1 MLTLLALSAVLLQD
15 PPAPPQPPH
24 EPETRV
30 MIMGGPG
37 GPGGPGHL
45 DKDGD
50 GQVSR
55 EEFSAPM
62 NDAFA
67 RMDANGDGRLSTEE
81 LAAGHRAMAD
91 GDGNVMF
98 MRHPGGPEGGPDGVR
113 HFEFRRGGPEGGPGE
128 RREERVV
135 VIGGDGHG
143 DHGMPMMMMDGPGHD
158 GPGGERMEIHRLGG
172 GEGHDDMDKNGDG
185 KISEDEF
192 IGPMRDAFARMDA
205 DHSGFIES
213 GEHGEGNQ
221 VHVFTRHAEH
231 TDGDHDGDHH

>member
-15 PPAPPQPPH
+15 PSAPPQPPR
-24 EPETRV
+24 EPEARV

-67 RMDANGDGRLSTEE
+67 RMDKDGDGRLSTEE
-81 LAAGHRAMAD
+81 LAASHRAMAD

-98 MRHPGGPEGGPDGVR
+98 MRHPGRPEGGPDGVHR
-113 HFEFRRGGPEGGPGE
+113 FEFRRGGPEGGPGE
-128 RREERVV
+128 RREEHVV
-135 VIGGDGHG
+135 VIGGEGGEHR
-143 DHGMPMMMMDGPGHD
+143 MPMVMMDGPGH
-158 GPGGERMEIHRLGG
+158 GGHGGERVEIHRMGA

-192 IGPMRDAFARMDA
+192 VGPLREAFARMDA

-213 GEHGEGNQ
+213 GEHGDGEQ
-221 VHVFTRHAEH
+221 VHVFTRHMGRS
-231 TDGDHDGDHH
+231 DGDQDGDHH

>member
-1 MLTLLALSAVLLQD
+1 MLTLLALSVALLQD
-15 PPAPPQPPH
+15 PPAPPPPPPG
-24 EPETRV
+24 PETHF
-30 MIMGGPG
+30 MMMG

-67 RMDANGDGRLSTEE
+67 RMDKDGDGRLSTEE
-81 LAAGHRAMAD
+81 LAEGHRGMMG
-91 GDGNVMF
+91 GDHNVMF
-98 MRHPGGPEGGPDGVR
+98 MRHGDGA
-113 HFEFRRGGPEGGPGE
+113 EGGPGE

-143 DHGMPMMMMDGPGHD
+143 EHGMPMVMMDGPGHD
-158 GPGGERMEIHRLGG
+158 GPGGERITIHRMGDDHG
-172 GEGHDDMDKNGDG
+172 DMDKNGDG
-185 KISEDEF
+185 KISEEEF
-192 IGPMRDAFARMDA
+192 VGPMREAFARMDA
-205 DHSGFIES
+205 DHSGFIET
-213 GEHGEGNQ
+213 GEHGDGDR
-221 VHVFTRHAEH
+221 VHVFTRHIEH

>member
-1 MLTLLALSAVLLQD
+1 MLTLLALTAVLLQD
-15 PPAPPQPPH
+15 PPAPPPAPPG
-24 EPETRV
+24 PETHF
-30 MIMGGPG
+30 MMMG

-55 EEFSAPM
+55 DEFSAPM

-67 RMDANGDGRLSTEE
+67 RMDKDGDGRLSTEE
-81 LAAGHRAMAD
+81 MAAGHRAMAE

-128 RREERVV
+128 RHEERVV
-135 VIGGDGHG
+135 IMGGEGGEHR
-143 DHGMPMMMMDGPGHD
+143 MPMVMMDGPGR
-158 GPGGERMEIHRLGG
+158 ERVEIHRMGEGG
-172 GEGHDDMDKNGDG
+172 GHDDMDKNGDG

-192 IGPMRDAFARMDA
+192 VGPLREAFARMDA
-205 DHSGFIES
+205 DHSGFIEA
-213 GEHGEGNQ
+213 GEHGDGEG
-221 VHVFTRHAEH
+221 VHVFTRHVEH
-231 TDGDHDGDHH
+231 SDGDHDGDHH